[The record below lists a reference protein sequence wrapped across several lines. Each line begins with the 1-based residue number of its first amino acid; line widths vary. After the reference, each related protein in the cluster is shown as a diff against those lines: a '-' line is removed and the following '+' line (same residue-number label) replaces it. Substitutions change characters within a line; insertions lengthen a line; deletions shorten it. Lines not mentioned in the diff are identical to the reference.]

1 MLPREIAMQSLELL
15 RITWISF
22 DFQLKS
28 NRIQPKS
35 NQSNRIQPKSS
46 QIESKS
52 SQNRIQ
58 IKPKSNPKSKSKSN
72 QNLNQNLG
80 NPMKSYKKIKEI
92 LGSPDRNPK

>member
-28 NRIQPKS
+28 YRIQPKS

-58 IKPKSNPKSKSKSN
+58 IKPKSNPKSNQIEIKSKSESKSW
-72 QNLNQNLG
+72 
-80 NPMKSYKKIKEI
+80 KSYEV
-92 LGSPDRNPK
+92 L

>member
-52 SQNRIQ
+52 SQNRIRNR
-58 IKPKSNPKSKSKSN
+58 IKSKSN